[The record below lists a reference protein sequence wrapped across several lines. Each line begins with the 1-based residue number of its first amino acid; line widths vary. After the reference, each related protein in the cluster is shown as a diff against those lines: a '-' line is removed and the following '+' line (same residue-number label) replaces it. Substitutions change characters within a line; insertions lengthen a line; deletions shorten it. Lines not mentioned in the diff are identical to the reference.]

1 MQGVFLVASKYHNC
15 DNSPRLSTIKMI
27 TRKIEGASNELKRIS

>member
-1 MQGVFLVASKYHNC
+1 MQGVFLVASEYH
-15 DNSPRLSTIKMI
+15 NSPRLSTIKMI